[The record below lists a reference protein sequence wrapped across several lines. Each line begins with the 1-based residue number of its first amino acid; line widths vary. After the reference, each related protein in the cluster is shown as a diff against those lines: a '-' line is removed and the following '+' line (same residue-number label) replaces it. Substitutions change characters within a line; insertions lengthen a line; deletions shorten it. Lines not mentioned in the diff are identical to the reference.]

1 MPVEFASNRQ
11 GANLEFLFPLPISQ
25 ETEITAFRLNGKNIE
40 KSRGNGCPRVI
51 KKKFRTYFCMVNQ
64 TNSNRAAKTIYT
76 THEVSRLLHVNPRSV
91 INWIEQNL
99 LPSYRTPGGH
109 RRIRH
114 DDLLAFL
121 RKHQIPTPAS
131 LVEGGFTVL
140 VVDDEQEIVE
150 LIRNYFQRHGS
161 YEVVTASDGISAL
174 LEVGRVKP
182 DLLIL
187 DIMIPGV
194 DGIEVCRR
202 IKNDPSNKTV
212 IIAVSGTADKE
223 KKALQA
229 GADAFMPKPVD
240 LDKLHAEALRL
251 LRVL

>member
-1 MPVEFASNRQ
+1 V
-11 GANLEFLFPLPISQ
+11 
-25 ETEITAFRLNGKNIE
+25 
-40 KSRGNGCPRVI
+40 
-51 KKKFRTYFCMVNQ
+51 VNQ
-64 TNSNRAAKTIYT
+64 TKSPSKTIYT

-91 INWIEQNL
+91 INWIEQSL

-131 LVEGGFTVL
+131 LVGGKFGVL
-140 VVDDEQEIVE
+140 IVDDDPEIVD
-150 LIRNYFQRHGS
+150 LVRTFLDRQGNYEIS
-161 YEVVTASDGISAL
+161 TASDGITAL
-174 LEVGRVKP
+174 IEVGRVKP

-194 DGIEVCRR
+194 DGVEVCRR
-202 IKNDPSNKTV
+202 LKADSSNKTV
-212 IIAVSGTADKE
+212 IIAVSGISDSE
-223 KKALQA
+223 KRVLQA
-229 GADAFMPKPVD
+229 GADAFMLKPID
-240 LDKLHAEALRL
+240 LDRLHAEARRL

>member
-1 MPVEFASNRQ
+1 
-11 GANLEFLFPLPISQ
+11 
-25 ETEITAFRLNGKNIE
+25 
-40 KSRGNGCPRVI
+40 
-51 KKKFRTYFCMVNQ
+51 MVNQ
-64 TNSNRAAKTIYT
+64 TKGASKSIYT
-76 THEVSRLLHVNPRSV
+76 THEVSRLLQVNPRSV
-91 INWIEQNL
+91 INWIEQSL

-131 LVEGGFTVL
+131 LVDGKFGVL
-140 VVDDEQEIVE
+140 IVDDETEIVDV
-150 LIRNYFQRHGS
+150 LRTFLQRQGG
-161 YEVVTASDGISAL
+161 YEIATASDGISAL
-174 LEVGRVKP
+174 IEVGRLKP

-202 IKNDPSNKTV
+202 IKADSSNRTT
-212 IIAVSGTADKE
+212 IIAVSGNAEKE
-223 KKALQA
+223 KRILQA
-229 GADAFMPKPVD
+229 GADAFMLKPID
-240 LDKLHAEALRL
+240 LDRLHSEARRL

>member
-1 MPVEFASNRQ
+1 MDLRIGRKYGFMQ
-11 GANLEFLFPLPISQ
+11 
-25 ETEITAFRLNGKNIE
+25 
-40 KSRGNGCPRVI
+40 
-51 KKKFRTYFCMVNQ
+51 MVNQ
-64 TNSNRAAKTIYT
+64 ANRAGKTIYT

-91 INWIEQNL
+91 INWIEQSL

-131 LVEGGFTVL
+131 LVEGNFGIL
-140 VVDDEQEIVE
+140 IVDDEPEIVS
-150 LIRNYFQRHGS
+150 LIESFLQRQAT
-161 YEVVTASDGISAL
+161 YEISSASDGITAL
-174 LEVGRVKP
+174 LEVGRTKP

-202 IKNDPSNKTV
+202 IKADSTNKTA
-212 IIAVSGTADKE
+212 IIAVSGQADKE
-223 KKALQA
+223 RKVLQA
-229 GADAFMPKPVD
+229 GADAFMLKPID
-240 LDKLHAEALRL
+240 LDKLHAEAKRL